1 MHLVIF
7 PAIDEVRRQLVAET
21 AGAKARVTNAPDLAS
36 ALAAM
41 PTADAFFG
49 KLTPQLLAAAPRL
62 RWVQSPTASL
72 EHFLFP
78 ALIEHP
84 CQLTN
89 MRGIFSDVIADH
101 VMGYVI
107 SFARNLHLYRDQQ
120 RSGRW
125 EPIGSDGPA
134 LPDFAQGPGVVS
146 PVDRAHLHLADCTL
160 GVVGVGAIGEEVCRR
175 AHAFG
180 MRVLGVDPHPRS
192 LDNVCEVAPLNQL
205 DDLLAHS
212 HFVVIA
218 APHTPQ
224 TEKLFHAATIARM
237 RPGSYLINIGRGM
250 IVDLSGLTSALQSGH
265 LAGAALDVSEF
276 EPLPPNHPLWQMPNV
291 LIPPHVAAA
300 SPRISERHT
309 ALLLDNIRLFVH
321 NQSLMNVVNKHE
333 WY

>member
-7 PAIDEVRRQLVAET
+7 PAIDEARLQQVIEA
-21 AGAKARVTNAPDLAS
+21 AGPGSRVTNASDLES

-41 PTADAFFG
+41 PTAEAFFG
-49 KLTPQLLAAAPRL
+49 KLTPPLLAAAPRL

-78 ALIEHP
+78 ALTEHP

-101 VMGYVI
+101 VLGYII

-134 LPDFAQGPGVVS
+134 LPNFAQGPGIIS

-160 GVVGVGAIGEEVCRR
+160 GVVGVGAIGEEICRR
-175 AHAFG
+175 AQAFG

-192 LDNVCEVAPLNQL
+192 IENICEVAPHDQL
-205 DDLLAHS
+205 DHLLAQS
-212 HFVVIA
+212 HFAVIA

-224 TEKLFHAATIARM
+224 TEKLFNASTLARM
-237 RPGSYLINIGRGM
+237 RPGSYLINIGRGV
-250 IVDLSGLTSALQSGH
+250 IVDLHDLTAALQSGH
-265 LAGAALDVSEF
+265 LAGAALDVSEI
-276 EPLPPNHPLWQMPNV
+276 EPLPANHPLWQLPNV
-291 LIPPHVAAA
+291 LITPHVAAA

-309 ALLLDNIRLFVH
+309 AVLVENVKRFAH
-321 NQSLMNVVNKHE
+321 NQPLENVVNKHD

>member
-78 ALIEHP
+78 ALTEHP

-101 VMGYVI
+101 VMGYVL

-134 LPDFAQGPGVVS
+134 LPDFAQGPGVIS

-192 LDNVCEVAPLNQL
+192 IANICEVAPLNQL
-205 DDLLAHS
+205 EDLLTRS

-237 RPGSYLINIGRGM
+237 RPGSYLINIGRGI
-250 IVDLSGLTSALQSGH
+250 IVDLSDLTSALQSGH
-265 LAGAALDVSEF
+265 LAGAALDVSET
-276 EPLPPNHPLWQMPNV
+276 EPLPANHPLWQMPNV
-291 LIPPHVAAA
+291 LITPHVAAA

-309 ALLLDNIRLFVH
+309 AVLLDNVRRFAH
-321 NQSLMNVVNKHE
+321 NEPLMNVVNKHD

>member
-7 PAIDEVRRQLVAET
+7 PAIDEVRLQLVVEAAVAE
-21 AGAKARVTNAPDLAS
+21 ARVTNAPDLAS

-49 KLTPQLLAAAPRL
+49 KLTPPLLAAAPRL

-78 ALIEHP
+78 ALTEHP

-134 LPDFAQGPGVVS
+134 LPNFAQGPGTIS
-146 PVDRAHLHLADCTL
+146 PVDRAHLHLADCTI
-160 GVVGVGAIGEEVCRR
+160 GVVGVGAIGEEICRR

-180 MRVLGVDPHPRS
+180 MRVLGVDRHPRS
-192 LDNVCEVAPLNQL
+192 LAHICEVAPLNQL
-205 DDLLAHS
+205 DDLLTRS

-218 APHTPQ
+218 APHTPL
-224 TEKLFHAATIARM
+224 TEKLFNAATIARM
-237 RPGSYLINIGRGM
+237 RSGSYLFNIGRGI
-250 IVDLSGLTSALQSGH
+250 IVDLSDLTSALQSGH
-265 LAGAALDVSEF
+265 LAGAALDVSEI
-276 EPLPPNHPLWQMPNV
+276 EPLPPSHPLWQMPNV
-291 LIPPHVAAA
+291 LITPHVAAA
-300 SPRISERHT
+300 SPRIAERHT
-309 ALLLDNIRLFVH
+309 AVLVENVKRFAHDQPLL
-321 NQSLMNVVNKHE
+321 NVVNKQE

>member
-7 PAIDEVRRQLVAET
+7 PAIDEVRLQLVVEA
-21 AGAKARVTNAPDLAS
+21 AGAEARVTNAPDLAS

-49 KLTPQLLAAAPRL
+49 KLTPPLLASAPRL

-78 ALIEHP
+78 ALTEHP

-134 LPDFAQGPGVVS
+134 LPNFLQGPGVIS

-160 GVVGVGAIGEEVCRR
+160 GVVGAGAIGEEICRR

-180 MRVLGVDPHPRS
+180 MRVLGVDPQPRS
-192 LDNVCEVAPLNQL
+192 IANICEVAPLNQL
-205 DDLLAHS
+205 DHLLARS

-218 APHTPQ
+218 APHTPH
-224 TEKLFHAATIARM
+224 TEKLFNARTLACM
-237 RPGSYLINIGRGM
+237 RPGSYLINVGRGI
-250 IVDLSGLTSALQSGH
+250 IVDLSDLTSALQSGH
-265 LAGAALDVSEF
+265 LAGAALDVSEI
-276 EPLPPNHPLWQMPNV
+276 EPLPAHHPLWQMPNV
-291 LIPPHVAAA
+291 LITPHVAAA
-300 SPRISERHT
+300 SPHISERHT
-309 ALLLDNIRLFVH
+309 AVLVDNIERFVH
-321 NQSLMNVVNKHE
+321 NEPLINVVRKHE